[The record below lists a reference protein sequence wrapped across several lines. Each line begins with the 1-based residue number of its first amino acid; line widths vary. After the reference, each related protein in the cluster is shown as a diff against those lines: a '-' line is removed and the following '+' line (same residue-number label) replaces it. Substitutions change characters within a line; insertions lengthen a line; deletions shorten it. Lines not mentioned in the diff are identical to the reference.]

1 MKKRKNVPLNVMVTT
16 FWDPKWKSRP
26 RSFVRTW
33 PNLLHLKEEEDAVVG
48 VAEVAE
54 EAAGGVAAAAG
65 VEASVGVTMPIMR
78 HLVNVD
84 PDLIDPEAGGL
95 HVAVTIPV
103 IVVMI
108 GDTLRIRLVA

>member
-1 MKKRKNVPLNVMVTT
+1 M
-16 FWDPKWKSRP
+16 
-26 RSFVRTW
+26 
-33 PNLLHLKEEEDAVVG
+33 VVG

-54 EAAGGVAAAAG
+54 EAAGGVAAAA
-65 VEASVGVTMPIMR
+65 VEASVGVTMPITR

-95 HVAVTIPV
+95 LVAVTILV

-108 GDTLRIRLVA
+108 GDMLRIRLVLSI

>member
-1 MKKRKNVPLNVMVTT
+1 MKKLKNVPLNVTVTT

-33 PNLLHLKEEEDAVVG
+33 PNPLHLKEEEDAVVG

-54 EAAGGVAAAAG
+54 EAAGGVAAAA
-65 VEASVGVTMPIMR
+65 VEASVGVTMPITR

-84 PDLIDPEAGGL
+84 PDLIDLEAGGL

-108 GDTLRIRLVA
+108 GDMLRIRLVA

>member
-1 MKKRKNVPLNVMVTT
+1 M
-16 FWDPKWKSRP
+16 
-26 RSFVRTW
+26 
-33 PNLLHLKEEEDAVVG
+33 VVG

-54 EAAGGVAAAAG
+54 EAAGGVAAAVA
-65 VEASVGVTMPIMR
+65 ASGGVTMPITR

-95 HVAVTIPV
+95 HVAVTILV

-108 GDTLRIRLVA
+108 GDMLRIRLVLSIYDGIRIVVS